1 MSAEQHAEALNH
13 HYGRTDLL
21 DAILAAARAAGK
33 DPATL
38 TPDDLAPVDQFHTR
52 GKQATV
58 ELAKLAGL
66 SAGMRVLDLGG
77 GIGGPARTLAAEFG
91 CNVTVVDLTEA
102 FVQTG
107 EALTAR
113 LGLGGRVQFRHGS
126 ALAIPAPGGSFDATW
141 TQHSSMNI
149 ADKERLY
156 AEVHRVLSPGG
167 IFALHEVMAGAGGE
181 PAYPLPWADDPSL
194 SFLRAPAEIRSLIA
208 AAGFQET
215 AWLDVTADSLAFFER
230 VQARQA
236 PGGPPPFGLHL
247 LMGATA
253 PLRIANM
260 TRSLAEGRLSVIE
273 AVFQWEQGTQN
284 GEQEPRGR

>member
-1 MSAEQHAEALNH
+1 MSAEQHAEALNQQ
-13 HYGRTDLL
+13 YGRLDLL
-21 DAILAAARAAGK
+21 EAILATARAAGK
-33 DPATL
+33 DPAAL

-58 ELAKLAGL
+58 ELATLAGL
-66 SAGMRVLDLGG
+66 RAGMRVLDLGG

-91 CNVTVVDLTEA
+91 CSVTVVDLTEA
-102 FVQTG
+102 FVQAG

-113 LGLGGRVQFRHGS
+113 LGLGDRVRFRHGS
-126 ALAIPAPGGSFDATW
+126 ALAIPAADGGFDAAW

-181 PAYPLPWADDPSL
+181 PYYPLPWADDPSL
-194 SFLRAPAEIRSLIA
+194 SFLRPAAEIRSLIA
-208 AAGFQET
+208 AAGFQEA

-236 PGGPPPFGLHL
+236 QGGPPAFGLHL
-247 LMGATA
+247 LMGAAA
-253 PLRIANM
+253 PLRIANI

-273 AVFQWEQGTQN
+273 AVFRRRLETQS
-284 GEQEPRGR
+284 GEQEPNGR